1 MNRTAFLRQVQEEN
15 ESELEILRTKGAA
28 YSGEEDAFANFKRNA
43 EKLGLTKYQVWMVYA
58 FKHIDAIQLAIK
70 NDPSRPLEQSEGM
83 TGRLRD
89 AINYFKLLKG
99 MLEEDG
105 LLESKSPEE
114 QQLNSDML
122 IHEVTKI
129 VSLSPTQMNILDEH
143 FCRILHNAQVGR
155 RNS

>member
-1 MNRTAFLRQVQEEN
+1 MNRTAFLRQVELEN
-15 ESELEILRTKGAA
+15 EAELEILRTKGAA

-70 NDPSRPLEQSEGM
+70 QDPSRPREKSEGM
-83 TGRLRD
+83 TGRIRD
-89 AINYFKLLKG
+89 AINYCKLLKG

-105 LLESKSPEE
+105 LLEQPPE
-114 QQLNSDML
+114 QVLTSDML
-122 IHEVTKI
+122 IHEVNKI
-129 VSLSPTQMNILDEH
+129 APLSPSQINILDEI

-155 RNS
+155 TGS